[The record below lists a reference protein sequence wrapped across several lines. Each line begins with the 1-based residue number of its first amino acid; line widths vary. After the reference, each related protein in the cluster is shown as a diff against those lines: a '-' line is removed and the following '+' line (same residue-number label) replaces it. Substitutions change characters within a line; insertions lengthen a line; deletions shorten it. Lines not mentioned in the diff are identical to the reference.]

1 MPDNHPILSFEPDDT
16 GLSVVD
22 TLEQTRA
29 RLETGRP
36 ATPTP
41 TPIDAEQFL
50 HPVDSGVEVTAGTV
64 TLPTPSVAVIV
75 RDGSGE
81 MVTKV
86 DQLDE
91 IDLGTGAYVL
101 ELSTQ
106 VKTYLELDG
115 PLTITQLAVETHL
128 EFDGL
133 RTIRVGARSRHERP
147 AMTVTTTTEPTDMMA
162 AISSF
167 GSALKTTSPERSWPT
182 MRGHPPAVEL
192 GDDLAVPSAVQP
204 PDTGV
209 EIAVPATHRH
219 VLSVAPLAYYLGA
232 RVVPGEEPAVRAPM
246 SDLSYRLTE
255 PSFEDAVARTL
266 KQVFVLDCVART
278 EGLYEIDLHER
289 SQLADRTD
297 LAFEQLYGQPLAERL
312 AAYLAVPYDAVAP
325 TVPDW
330 RLTAHVDPSAA
341 AIERLP
347 FVVNDLGIVRTTTSP
362 ETARTPASE
371 PELEGEL
378 TAELERRDGLQ
389 SRSVNTGVTRA
400 PGLTRNGAETA
411 PDEEYVRLDE
421 TDAIEQAF
429 IGDGVPIGG
438 TKLLAEAFRNRFDR
452 ELTAGDISITV
463 VSNDT
468 RMAEERDLVSQ
479 VYGDREQLPFE
490 VTVRRDLTR
499 DELRTTLAR
508 DQQFLHY
515 IGHTEADGLV
525 CPDGKLD
532 VTTMESVGVEAF
544 LLNACNSY
552 RQGRALIEAGA
563 VGGIVTLNEILSDRA
578 VGMGET
584 IAKLLNQGFP
594 LYAARD
600 IASEESI
607 IGGQYI
613 VIGDGNTTVT
623 QAPSRAPT
631 LLTIDSGTQDQLH
644 VQYFSTSS
652 ADIGSIVTPHI
663 RSEDRYFISPTN
675 ISYDNACSA
684 ELEEFLQ
691 MEEFPIKFDDELTWS
706 SSANVDNLW

>member
-36 ATPTP
+36 ATP

-91 IDLGTGAYVL
+91 IDLGTGSYVL

-162 AISSF
+162 AISTF
-167 GSALKTTSPERSWPT
+167 GSALKKTSPERSWPT
-182 MRGHPPAVEL
+182 MRGHPPAVEH
-192 GDDLAVPSAVQP
+192 GDDLAVPSAVQS

-219 VLSVAPLAYYLGA
+219 VLPVAPLAYYLGA
-232 RVVPGEEPAVRAPM
+232 RVVPGDEPTVRAPA

-266 KQVFVLDCVART
+266 KQVFVLDCAART
-278 EGLYEIDLHER
+278 DGLYEIDLHER

-297 LAFEQLYGQPLAERL
+297 LAFEQLYGLPLAERL

-330 RLTAHVDPSAA
+330 RLTAHVDPSAV

-347 FVVNDLGIVRTTTSP
+347 FVVNDLGIVRTTTSHEP
-362 ETARTPASE
+362 ARTPASE
-371 PELEGEL
+371 LEGEFA
-378 TAELERRDGLQ
+378 AELERREGQ
-389 SRSVNTGVTRA
+389 RSRSASTGVTRA
-400 PGLTRNGAETA
+400 SELTRSDAETA
-411 PDEEYVRLDE
+411 PNEEYVRLDE

-479 VYGDREQLPFE
+479 VYGNREQLPFE

-499 DELRTTLAR
+499 DELRTTLAG

-515 IGHTEADGLV
+515 IGRTEEDGLV
-525 CPDGKLD
+525 CPDGKLN

-623 QAPSRAPT
+623 QAPSRTPV
-631 LLTIDSGTQDQLH
+631 LVE
-644 VQYFSTSS
+644 VQQNS
-652 ADIGSIVTPHI
+652 
-663 RSEDRYFISPTN
+663 
-675 ISYDNACSA
+675 
-684 ELEEFLQ
+684 
-691 MEEFPIKFDDELTWS
+691 DELDVLIHAYTTS
-706 SSANVDNLW
+706 